1 VWASKS
7 APHLSSPFSALSLSL
22 ELVPA
27 SLLVRGSDDLVL
39 VTVVVTRMVLPTSE
53 WSSISSTL
61 IFRLRKIPSSGPV
74 FFLDVFPCVVEP
86 KSLDREKKATKSGR
100 IVAIDDATMP
110 MPGSTVDQMDTSVLS
125 HKKSSV
131 LVNW

>member
-1 VWASKS
+1 
-7 APHLSSPFSALSLSL
+7 
-22 ELVPA
+22 
-27 SLLVRGSDDLVL
+27 
-39 VTVVVTRMVLPTSE
+39 VTRMVLPRSE
-53 WSSISSTL
+53 SSSVSSTF
-61 IFRLRKIPSSGPV
+61 IFPLLWKKPTFPMLRGY
-74 FFLDVFPCVVEP
+74 VFPLVVEP

-131 LVNW
+131 LVNWWM

>member
-1 VWASKS
+1 M
-7 APHLSSPFSALSLSL
+7 
-22 ELVPA
+22 
-27 SLLVRGSDDLVL
+27 L
-39 VTVVVTRMVLPTSE
+39 VTVVVTRMVLPMSE

-61 IFRLRKIPSSGPV
+61 IFSLSWKKPNCPV
-74 FFLDVFPCVVEP
+74 FLGYVFPRGVVP

-125 HKKSSV
+125 HKKSEV
-131 LVNW
+131 LVNWWI